1 MNLSNTIDL
10 ATCRG
15 PMQPPYPSP
24 LRWALTSAF
33 GTAPGLRGPP
43 GAREWRAAYRNEN
56 RPPEWTRIA
65 REQGQNGSPRGKQL
79 PAMSPGAVGG
89 RWPAWNGNSPELPIS
104 VAGLISRCAEST
116 IVLSSAPSPA
126 CGFPDFT
133 VLASSLSAEIR
144 ECIYI

>member
-24 LRWALTSAF
+24 LPWALTSAF

-104 VAGLISRCAEST
+104 VAGLISDGCAST
-116 IVLSSAPSPA
+116 SPVVHRPVPCLSVFMPYCIV
-126 CGFPDFT
+126 
-133 VLASSLSAEIR
+133 E
-144 ECIYI
+144 

>member
-89 RWPAWNGNSPELPIS
+89 RWLAWNGNSPELPIS
-104 VAGLISRCAEST
+104 VAGLISDAGGSPGSWGGTLAGCRVGCGCRLWQWQDPG
-116 IVLSSAPSPA
+116 LSQ
-126 CGFPDFT
+126 T
-133 VLASSLSAEIR
+133 KSL
-144 ECIYI
+144 

>member
-1 MNLSNTIDL
+1 MNLSRTIDL

-15 PMQPPYPSP
+15 PMQPPSPSP
-24 LRWALTSAF
+24 LPWALTSAF

-104 VAGLISRCAEST
+104 VAGLISV
-116 IVLSSAPSPA
+116 VLAHVSAPL
-126 CGFPDFT
+126 
-133 VLASSLSAEIR
+133 VLVQRASAPTRVDGASWVPT
-144 ECIYI
+144 

>member
-1 MNLSNTIDL
+1 MNLSRTIDL

-15 PMQPPYPSP
+15 PMQPPSPSP
-24 LRWALTSAF
+24 LPWALTSAF

-104 VAGLISRCAEST
+104 VAGLISDGNKQQHAQLPRNRQKTPNETTDLDQRA
-116 IVLSSAPSPA
+116 
-126 CGFPDFT
+126 G
-133 VLASSLSAEIR
+133 
-144 ECIYI
+144 

>member
-24 LRWALTSAF
+24 LRWALKSAF
-33 GTAPGLRGPP
+33 GTTPGLRGPP

-104 VAGLISRCAEST
+104 VAGLISDDVSW
-116 IVLSSAPSPA
+116 PA
-126 CGFPDFT
+126 RAHPKEAR
-133 VLASSLSAEIR
+133 LW
-144 ECIYI
+144 